1 MRKHLAFVS
10 VILFVFAC
18 KNDDKTNGVGI
29 FTVKGTVANGANKK
43 ILLQEIPF
51 GGQQRKVIDSAT
63 TDNTGTYT
71 LKGTGKEEGI
81 YQVSVI
87 DEVPAMNFGDS
98 SKAGMQKQIMD
109 LASALL
115 INDTKTIELDLDI
128 KNSKVYKVKGS
139 KASEDLM
146 KLMEDYK
153 IYDGKVA
160 NAFRS
165 LDSLQKLKANDSI
178 MTVAA
183 NAKEVELVSMNSFL
197 KKSVKESDNAAL
209 SYFAIGMMARSVQ
222 MDELQK
228 VTEEAIVKYPKH
240 MGLQQLKSIIA
251 MQVSA
256 NKGPDDLKGKPAPDL
271 TMTAVDGKPMSISSF
286 KGKYVLVDFWASW
299 CGPCRGENP
308 NVVAAYQ
315 KFKDKNFTILGV
327 SLDKDKDK
335 WLKAVADDKLTWNHM
350 SDLQQWQS
358 AAVAAYHIQGI
369 PFNVLIDPAGNV
381 VATDLRGPMLEQT
394 LAQTIK

>member
-1 MRKHLAFVS
+1 MTKYFVFLAF
-10 VILFVFAC
+10 ILFVFAC
-18 KNDDKTNGVGI
+18 KNDSNPDG

-43 ILLQEIPF
+43 VLLQEIPF
-51 GGQQRKVIDSAT
+51 GGQKRKVIASST
-63 TDNTGTYT
+63 TDS
-71 LKGTGKEEGI
+71 KGAFSLEGEGKEEGI
-81 YQVSVI
+81 YQVSVV
-87 DEVPAMNFGDS
+87 DEVPAMNYGDS
-98 SKAGMQKQIMD
+98 NKANMEKQTMD
-109 LASALL
+109 LASALI
-115 INDTKTIELDLDI
+115 INDTKSISLDMDV
-128 KNSKVYKVKGS
+128 NNGKVYKVSGS
-139 KASEDLM
+139 KASEGLM
-146 KLMEDYK
+146 KLMDNYK
-153 IYDGKVA
+153 LYDAKVA
-160 NAFRS
+160 YAFRN
-165 LDSLQKLKANDSI
+165 LDSLQKLKANDSV
-178 MTVAA
+178 MAMAA
-183 NAKEVELVSMNSFL
+183 NAKEMELTNLNNFL

-222 MDELQK
+222 IDELQK
-228 VTEEAIVKYPKH
+228 TTEEAIVKYPKH

-271 TMTAVDGKPMSISSF
+271 TMTAPDGKPMSISSF